1 MNNLVDDLMLE
12 KYVPVDIQT
21 KVTAIKNK
29 RMAILSFMSDDR
41 LSFTKLHDFI
51 KEHSVSEVT
60 HLSQVHDLLS
70 SYIKITKE
78 EKKTYSVAT
87 TPLSTAFEVL
97 DRLPQKIWHDP
108 ESTFLDPGCGTGMFP
123 LVIINKL
130 MDGLKRWEPDSVK
143 RYQHIVE
150 NMLYVSDFFPK
161 YIFMYKCLVDPFE
174 QYKLNTYAGNT
185 RDINYISTIK
195 DIWGIEKFTAVVG
208 MPPYTFRHY
217 INFIT
222 NLLNYTQHMAYIV
235 PTNLTISG
243 QEANHLETIRNNGLN
258 HVTFMDNNVYNL
270 GMNFIYFILDRNNK
284 RELININ
291 DVAYIA
297 PGEPIHDYQSKLEH
311 SIMVKI
317 FNLWHI
323 NLDRGKNYPVN
334 YKTKLGNVH
343 AQPTPTK
350 EYNKKMVARLGGGK
364 RIEYNYVKE
373 DKTPIGNKLIFPKS
387 GGGTYNNKNFRN
399 INRDLVYNTYI
410 DSGIGISNSIMYI
423 AVNDRLESERLSW
436 YIAKSLWV
444 RYVFIKYNNYQ
455 ELSKTMF
462 SKFIPTID
470 LSKIMTDDDI
480 FRQFKLSDSEIQHIR
495 NVVYDI

>member
-12 KYVPVDIQT
+12 NYVPHDIQS

-60 HLSQVHDLLS
+60 HLSQVHDQLA
-70 SYIKITKE
+70 SYIRLSDD
-78 EKKTYSVAT
+78 EKKSHSVAT

-108 ESTFLDPGCGTGMFP
+108 NSTFLDPGCGTGMFP

-130 MDGLKRWEPDSVK
+130 MDGLKRWEPDSAK

-150 NMLYVSDFFPK
+150 NMLYVSDLFPK
-161 YIFMYKCLVDPFE
+161 YIFLYECLLDPFE
-174 QYKLNTYAGNT
+174 QYKLNTYVGDV
-185 RDINYISTIK
+185 RDVNFTNTIK
-195 DIWGIEKFTAVVG
+195 EHWEMNQFSAVVG
-208 MPPYTFRHY
+208 MPPFTFRHY
-217 INFIT
+217 IPFIN
-222 NLLNYTQHMAYIV
+222 NLLGFTQHMAYIV

-243 QEANHLETIRNNGLN
+243 MEEKHFNTVRKNGLN
-258 HVTFMDNNVYNL
+258 HVTFMDRGIYNL
-270 GMNFIYFILDRNNK
+270 GMNFIYFIVDK
-284 RELININ
+284 TTKSELININ
-291 DVAYIA
+291 DVAYVA
-297 PGEPIHDYQSKLEH
+297 EGEPIHDYKSKLEH

-317 FNLWHI
+317 SNLWHI
-323 NLDRGKNYPVN
+323 KLDRGKNKPVN
-334 YKTKLGNVH
+334 YKTKLGNKN
-343 AQPTPTK
+343 AQPSATGDFTI
-350 EYNKKMVARLGGGK
+350 KMLARLGGGK

-373 DKTPIGNKLIFPKS
+373 DKTPVGNKLVFPKS
-387 GGGTYNNKNFRN
+387 GGGMYNDKYFKNL
-399 INRDLVYNTYI
+399 NRDLLYCTYV
-410 DSGIGISNSIMYI
+410 DDGIGLSDSLMYI
-423 AVNDRLESERLSW
+423 MVNNRLESERLSW
-436 YIAKSLWV
+436 YIVKSLWV

-470 LSKIMTDDDI
+470 LNKIMTDEDI
-480 FRQFKLSDSEIQHIR
+480 FHQFKLSDSEIQHIR
-495 NVVYDI
+495 NVVCDI